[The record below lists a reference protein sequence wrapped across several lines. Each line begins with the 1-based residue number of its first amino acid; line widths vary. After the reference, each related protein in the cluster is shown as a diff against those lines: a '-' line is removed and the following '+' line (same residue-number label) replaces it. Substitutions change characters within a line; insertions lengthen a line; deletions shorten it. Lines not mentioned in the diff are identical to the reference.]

1 MAVTQEEKHAA
12 VLEFYETALGT
23 AENRSLTL
31 DLNEIGMQQHDLASL
46 DFPFIEEEI
55 WTAVKD
61 LSLDKA
67 PGPDGFTGRFTRN
80 VGAS

>member
-1 MAVTQEEKHAA
+1 MQIPSFTNKPGLERKKNFIAKLQTETFLAVTQEEKHAA

-46 DFPFIEEEI
+46 DIPFIEE
-55 WTAVKD
+55 
-61 LSLDKA
+61 
-67 PGPDGFTGRFTRN
+67 
-80 VGAS
+80 